1 MLTLPPEH
9 TPAPAGWR
17 DDWGADRGVSSGALL
32 SKNSSERFFFFFF
45 FANIKGFMGF
55 IEGTM

>member
-32 SKNSSERFFFFFF
+32 SKNSSAIFF

-55 IEGTM
+55 IEGTI